1 MPTFRQLCE
10 KKRKWKKKVNWTPAL
25 QKCPQ
30 KRGVVMKVV
39 IKTPRKPN
47 SAKRKV
53 VKLLLSNKKKVYAHI
68 PGEGHNLQEYS
79 NVLIQGGSANDLP
92 GIKYWIIRGKLDLR
106 GLFNRK
112 TSRSKYGAKDLTRY
126 L

>member
-1 MPTFRQLCE
+1 
-10 KKRKWKKKVNWTPAL
+10 
-25 QKCPQ
+25 
-30 KRGVVMKVV
+30 MKVV
-39 IKTPRKPN
+39 IRTPRKPN

-53 VKLLLSNKKKVYAHI
+53 VKLRLSNKKKVYAYI